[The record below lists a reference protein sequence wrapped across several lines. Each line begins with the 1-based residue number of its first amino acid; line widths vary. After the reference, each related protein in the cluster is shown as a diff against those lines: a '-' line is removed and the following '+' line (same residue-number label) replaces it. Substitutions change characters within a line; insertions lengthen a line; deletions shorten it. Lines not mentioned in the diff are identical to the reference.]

1 MSSTDAAVPAEGTG
15 QRPRRILAVCLGNHC
30 RSPVAAAVL
39 ARRGGEAV
47 EVRSAGLLDR
57 WVGRAAHPGMIAA
70 AAARGYDLTGHRGT
84 LISPEL
90 LEWADTVL
98 AMDHSV
104 LEALRSLADEHTSPK
119 LGLYLDGGR
128 DVPDPW
134 GRPDEAFTACVSLI
148 EQGAE
153 RHLR

>member
-1 MSSTDAAVPAEGTG
+1 MSSTDAAAPAESTG
-15 QRPRRILAVCLGNHC
+15 QRPRRILTVCLGNHC

-47 EVRSAGLLDR
+47 EVRSAGLLAR
-57 WVGRAAHPGMIAA
+57 WVGRAAHPMMVAA
-70 AAARGYDLTGHRGT
+70 AAERGYDLTGHRGT
-84 LISPEL
+84 LVSPEL

-98 AMDHSV
+98 AMDHTV
-104 LEALRSLADEHTSPK
+104 LEALGSLADERTVPK
-119 LGLYLDGGR
+119 LEPYLDGGR

-134 GRPDEAFTACVSLI
+134 GKPDEAFTACVALI
-148 EQGAE
+148 EEGAE